1 MEALQGIKTLKTII
15 RKEVDK
21 MTKAEMLKTIEK
33 SNIVVDF
40 DYNYL
45 MHKSKE
51 YIISL
56 YERAIVLMTR

>member
-1 MEALQGIKTLKTII
+1 
-15 RKEVDK
+15 

-33 SNIVVDF
+33 SKIVVDF

-56 YERAIVLMTR
+56 YERAIVFMAR

>member
-1 MEALQGIKTLKTII
+1 
-15 RKEVDK
+15 

-45 MHKSKE
+45 MHKSKK

-56 YERAIVLMTR
+56 YERAIVFMAQ

>member
-45 MHKSKE
+45 MHKSKK

-56 YERAIVLMTR
+56 YERAIVFMAQ

>member
-1 MEALQGIKTLKTII
+1 
-15 RKEVDK
+15 

-45 MHKSKE
+45 MHKSKK
-51 YIISL
+51 YIINL
-56 YERAIVLMTR
+56 YERAIVFMAR

>member
-1 MEALQGIKTLKTII
+1 
-15 RKEVDK
+15 

-45 MHKSKE
+45 MHKSKK

-56 YERAIVLMTR
+56 YERAIVFMAR

>member
-1 MEALQGIKTLKTII
+1 
-15 RKEVDK
+15 

-33 SNIVVDF
+33 SKMVIDF

-56 YERAIVLMTR
+56 YERAIAFMAR

>member
-1 MEALQGIKTLKTII
+1 
-15 RKEVDK
+15 
-21 MTKAEMLKTIEK
+21 MTKAEMLETIEK

-45 MHKSKE
+45 MHKSKK

-56 YERAIVLMTR
+56 YERAIVFMAR